1 MLLNFAILLLLALA
15 AHLGLQRKMF
25 ALPALSE
32 DRRRV
37 VVLVVCLALPAS
49 LIAREAID
57 AFIFALQPPRL
68 ARSDFPYRVI
78 FDLRAANSNLASN
91 LAIVLSVLQSLLV
104 GALVYALSG
113 SRRDLVKSVAIAL
126 AFAAMVTISL
136 AATTI
141 KSADLYAYVG
151 YANLG
156 LAAYQPPA
164 VPFVREE
171 HAINFFWGT
180 PMAQCVYGPVFVA
193 LASAATQHATS
204 LGEKLLALRWL
215 DVCAL
220 AVCAA
225 FIARSK
231 RERLA
236 VVAFA
241 LNPAIFE
248 QFVIDGHND
257 LIATAFLL
265 GAVALRTPY
274 LRVILIALAIC
285 VKLPFVLIGAF
296 VFGDEENVWR
306 RFCFTAA
313 AILLGV
319 ETTAVLAGP
328 SFVGALESA
337 MAHGPTL
344 VKSVVFAHL
353 ANVIAAIAVI
363 FGALVLRRYSPGGAL
378 PFAGLGVSPF
388 PWYTIWGVPYAM
400 RAGFL
405 VPLLVA
411 LPMLTGALSS
421 TYEPTPFRKVLVIIA
436 LLGTLGFAF
445 VSFSRSRA
453 AEMTFETDKRLNPP

>member
-1 MLLNFAILLLLALA
+1 MLLDFACLLLLALA
-15 AHLGLQRKMF
+15 AHLARPRGIF
-25 ALPALSE
+25 VLPALTEGRS
-32 DRRRV
+32 RIIV
-37 VVLVVCLALPAS
+37 VVVCLALPAS
-49 LIAREAID
+49 LLAREAID
-57 AFIFALQPPRL
+57 ALVFASQPPRL
-68 ARSDFPYRVI
+68 ARSDFPYHVI
-78 FDLRAANSNLASN
+78 FDLRAQNAMFASN
-91 LAIVLSVLQSLLV
+91 LAIVLSALQSILV
-104 GALVYALSG
+104 GALIYALG
-113 SRRDLVKSVAIAL
+113 NGRRDIVKIVASAL
-126 AFAAMVTISL
+126 AFAVMVAISL
-136 AATTI
+136 AATTL

-156 LAAYQPPA
+156 LAAYHPPTM
-164 VPFVREE
+164 PFKGEE
-171 HAINFFWGT
+171 HAINFFWGA
-180 PMAQCVYGPVFVA
+180 PIAQCVYGPVFVA
-193 LASAATQHATS
+193 LVTAATQHATS
-204 LGEKLLALRWL
+204 LGEKLLRLRWL
-215 DVCAL
+215 DLCALTVCAS
-220 AVCAA
+220 

-231 RERLA
+231 RERLG

-306 RFCFTAA
+306 RIFFTAA

-319 ETTAVLAGP
+319 GTTAVLAGP
-328 SFVGALESA
+328 SFLGALESA

-363 FGALVLRRYSPGGAL
+363 FGALVLRRYSPGGAF

-411 LPMLTGALSS
+411 LPMLTGAISS
-421 TYEPTPFRKVLVIIA
+421 TFEPTPFRKVFVIIA

-453 AEMTFETDKRLNPP
+453 AKMSF